1 MMTVKANA
9 IIAKPNDY
17 KVCGK
22 CSSINWYENQNC
34 HACGHTKFTADKR
47 AVFDEV
53 DSYIDIEYDHNE
65 EFYDTHP
72 EIDAGDYTYIEI

>member
-1 MMTVKANA
+1 MQAKANA

-17 KVCGK
+17 KVCVN

-34 HACGHTKFTADKR
+34 HGCGNTKFIANKKKI
-47 AVFDEV
+47 FDEV
-53 DSYIDIEYDHNE
+53 DLYIDIEYDHNE

-72 EIDAGDYTYIEI
+72 WQF